1 MGKTILITSG
11 KGGVGK
17 STVCVALAINLA
29 CRGKHVV
36 LADADVGLRCAD
48 LMLRMQDRVVYD
60 MGDYLEGKAGL
71 NQVLV
76 THPDYRTLQLMAA
89 PQLMSASDIKKKE
102 MRSLI
107 NLLKEQND
115 FVLIDCPAGIGRN
128 ARNAFFC
135 ADEAILVCTPDSI
148 SLRDGERVLQ
158 IIREEM
164 QMYPSLIINKADA
177 VLMKKGLT
185 DLPEEIAAALG
196 LPLLGVLPFSM
207 AVQRGTVTNT
217 TAADCPDQKVRT
229 EAENIARRML
239 GENIPLPGYR
249 LSFFARR
256 RKKL

>member
-1 MGKTILITSG
+1 MGKAILITSG

-29 CRGKHVV
+29 CRGKSVV
-36 LADADVGLRCAD
+36 LADADAGLRCAD

-76 THPDYRTLQLMAA
+76 THPHYRTLQLLAA
-89 PQLMSASDIKKKE
+89 PQLMSASDMKKKD
-102 MRSLI
+102 MRALFAG
-107 NLLKEQND
+107 LTEQND

-128 ARNAFFC
+128 ARNAFCC
-135 ADEAILVCTPDSI
+135 ADEAILVCTPDDI

-164 QMYPSLIINKADA
+164 QMYPSLIINKADTA
-177 VLMKKGLT
+177 LMKKGLT
-185 DLPEEIAAALG
+185 DLPEEIAGALD

-207 AVQRGTVTNT
+207 AVQRGSATHV
-217 TAADCPDQKVRT
+217 TAADCPDKKVRT
-229 EAENIARRML
+229 EAENIARRIL
-239 GENIPLPGYR
+239 GENIPLPQYR
-249 LSFFARR
+249 LSFLAKR
-256 RKKL
+256 RKRL